1 MVSVVEQE
9 LGLVDPKSVA
19 YWQDTIGTVA
29 ALREQWPVV
38 RSTAGDFEVLRY
50 DDVERLLR
58 DGRMHQALSA
68 MLANQGITSGP
79 LYDWWQLIPNNHD
92 APTHTRLRSIIGRAF
107 TPKQVR
113 AIRARI
119 REVANDLIDQQGDGV
134 VECDVVAGLCHRLP
148 LIVLCEMLGVP
159 ADDIDRFETWT
170 TAVNTAFTAV
180 IPKEKRPWIEDC
192 LVQFNAYVDELVDDR
207 RANLNDDLLSALI
220 EAQEA
225 GDRLNAEELR
235 ALVINLLFAG
245 HDTTKSLLGIGM
257 WLLAT
262 HPDQLERVRA
272 DRTLV
277 ESAVEEIARYE
288 TPISGIPRIAAE
300 DIVVADVT
308 MPAGSY
314 VTLSIPSANRDPRR
328 FDNADVF
335 DVARE
340 DNRNLTFGFGVHHCI
355 GAAIARAEVQETVAV
370 VVERCL
376 DIETVLHEPSWVPF
390 VGTRRLDTLPLRMRV
405 LPRAG

>member
-1 MVSVVEQE
+1 
-9 LGLVDPKSVA
+9 
-19 YWQDTIGTVA
+19 
-29 ALREQWPVV
+29 
-38 RSTAGDFEVLRY
+38 
-50 DDVERLLR
+50 
-58 DGRMHQALSA
+58 
-68 MLANQGITSGP
+68 
-79 LYDWWQLIPNNHD
+79 
-92 APTHTRLRSIIGRAF
+92 
-107 TPKQVR
+107 
-113 AIRARI
+113 
-119 REVANDLIDQQGDGV
+119 
-134 VECDVVAGLCHRLP
+134 
-148 LIVLCEMLGVP
+148 
-159 ADDIDRFETWT
+159 
-170 TAVNTAFTAV
+170 
-180 IPKEKRPWIEDC
+180 
-192 LVQFNAYVDELVDDR
+192 
-207 RANLNDDLLSALI
+207 
-220 EAQEA
+220 
-225 GDRLNAEELR
+225 
-235 ALVINLLFAG
+235 
-245 HDTTKSLLGIGM
+245 M